1 MDTPI
6 PLYNIIFYDLGCGI
20 IGSAVQQ
27 SVWVSMTH
35 PKKFDAPRGIAQLG
49 RSDNQWSSDVPNAA
63 DKNFESQQHE
73 KSQNYQDII
82 SKYWF
87 LIFKGSHI
95 ILIYIIYIH
104 IYFFII
110 IFARIYHTRSY
121 DDHAGICK
129 AEYPNAAAVC
139 AFEYLQC
146 WSALNRT
153 VCAVQRFNHSVV

>member
-27 SVWVSMTH
+27 SVWVSMTR

-63 DKNFESQQHE
+63 DKKFESQQHE

-82 SKYWF
+82 SKY
-87 LIFKGSHI
+87 
-95 ILIYIIYIH
+95 
-104 IYFFII
+104 
-110 IFARIYHTRSY
+110 
-121 DDHAGICK
+121 
-129 AEYPNAAAVC
+129 
-139 AFEYLQC
+139 
-146 WSALNRT
+146 
-153 VCAVQRFNHSVV
+153 